1 MKPLGSHHGSL
12 SLVYICDGGDD
23 LTHCVMVQLGGDGLT
38 LISL

>member
-12 SLVYICDGGDD
+12 SLVYICDGGDV
-23 LTHCVMVQLGGDGLT
+23 LTHCAMVQLGGDGLT